1 VPPATAAA
9 SSALD
14 ALDAADR
21 RFGWHP
27 FTQMREYLDN
37 PRLHLVR
44 GEGSWLIDGEGR
56 RYLDGNASVWTNVHG
71 HNDPDLNQALRAQME
86 KVAHVTLL
94 GLNHPVATELAEE
107 LAGLTDGALPRCFF
121 TDNGS
126 NAIEVALKLS
136 FQYWQLTG
144 RVAKRGVIS
153 MEGAYHGD
161 TFGTMAVGA
170 RSEFHRRFDPWL
182 FAAQVF
188 PAPVH
193 SECAGQVVRSDASA
207 SLAALKAMLER
218 DAATTACVILEPVV
232 QGAAGMVQ
240 QPAGF
245 VKAVAGLCRQHGV
258 HLILDEVFTG
268 FGRLGALTASE
279 REGVVPD
286 FLCLAKGLA
295 AGYLPLAATL
305 TSEPIYD
312 AFVGRFSEGKTF
324 FHGHT
329 FSGNP
334 LACAVARASLRKLR
348 PMLASGQVAERA
360 ALLGREMAAAFGGH
374 PHVRAFRQLGLTGS
388 VEFKPASA
396 DRWPTDTRAGFQV
409 ALAARRH
416 GLVIRP
422 LGDSILFVPP
432 ISIQADEVRHL
443 VRAVRLAM
451 DETLPTLPA

>member
-1 VPPATAAA
+1 MPTATAAA
-9 SSALD
+9 SSATD

-27 FTQMREYLDN
+27 FTQMREYQDN

-44 GEGSWLIDGEGR
+44 GEGNWLIDGEGK

-71 HNDPDLNQALRAQME
+71 HNDPDLNRALREQLE
-86 KVAHVTLL
+86 QVAHVTLL
-94 GLNHPVATELAEE
+94 GLNHPVATELAED
-107 LAGLTDGALPRCFF
+107 LAGLTGGALPRCFY

-136 FQYWQLTG
+136 FQYWQLVG
-144 RVAKRGVIS
+144 QEAKRGVIS

-161 TFGTMAVGA
+161 TFGTMAVGG
-170 RSEFHRRFDPWL
+170 RSEFHRRFNPWL
-182 FAAQVF
+182 FAAQTF

-193 SECAGQVVRSDASA
+193 SECAGQLARSDASA
-207 SLAALKAMLER
+207 SLAALKTILER
-218 DAATTACVILEPVV
+218 DGATTACVILEPVV

-245 VKAVAGLCRQHGV
+245 VKAVAALCRQHGV

-305 TSEPIYD
+305 TSEPIYA
-312 AFVGRFSEGKTF
+312 AFLGKFSEGKTF

-334 LACAVARASLRKLR
+334 LACAVARASLRKLK

-360 ALLGREMAAAFGGH
+360 TLLGREMQAAFEGH
-374 PHVRAFRQLGLTGS
+374 AHVRTFRQLGLAGS

-396 DRWPTDTRAGFQV
+396 DRWQTDTRAGFQV
-409 ALAARRH
+409 AMAARRH
-416 GLVIRP
+416 GLIIRP
-422 LGDSILFVPP
+422 LGDSLLFVPP
-432 ISIQADEVRHL
+432 ISIQADEVKHL

-451 DETLPTLPA
+451 DEVLSSLPA